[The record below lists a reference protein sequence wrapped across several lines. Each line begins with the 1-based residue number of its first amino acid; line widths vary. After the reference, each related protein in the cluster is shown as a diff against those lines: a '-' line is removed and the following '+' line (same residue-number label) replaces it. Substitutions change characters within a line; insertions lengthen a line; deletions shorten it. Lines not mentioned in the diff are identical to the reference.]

1 MNEALPNIT
10 ELRNNID
17 FASISQF
24 FHTFQSAFHP
34 WPTSTQQLIYRTRIE
49 EGQEYV
55 FETEDLERMFLDYSE
70 RSRLED
76 LIVRMLRLLTRNR
89 FINSSTWQTY
99 FAKEFDKREPDMTN
113 PFYNQQESIQTTDD
127 SSMLDFFQLSLETR
141 VHLLYL
147 LCEWQLDD
155 PERFREHL
163 DSEEGSAQWRVDPI
177 GYDSKGATLWLFDD
191 NRLYMETPKPS
202 VKLRKKKSRPAYKG
216 TSRKSSRR
224 AAAKKEPDQDMDENE
239 QEWIPWKLI
248 CYSKQDWE
256 QIASRYEH
264 SDHAD
269 EKRFYN
275 LLINDLVPKVLPILE
290 EREREIKKQEA
301 IIHRKRSSR
310 IMIRELEAL
319 ERASSSEPEF
329 DFSSP
334 GVKTRSSNRIE
345 QNPLDKERKE
355 KENLAK
361 AREERALERER
372 RLMEREYRALIREKG
387 QDENNREESPMVEE
401 RIANDNVKKK
411 RKEKFDEYGNPIPK
425 KKRGRKPKNKS
436 AEDWFFSC
444 ICGVSGRNLDDG
456 TPMIACEKCDTWQ
469 HIQCLQRSGQVD
481 KNADQL
487 EEVSFIC
494 QSCST
499 KEEDMDI
506 DIEEH
511 DDKQK
516 VDASFV
522 NTTPL
527 NYSIQTP
534 QPVNIL
540 PSHFREL
547 RPNLVTE
554 QVFPIQ
560 SMLLHQHTL
569 QPAPP
574 IVHDIQHRST
584 YPQQTTFMPQDS
596 STTDNKPVMSQ
607 LNNQDRID
615 NN

>member
-1 MNEALPNIT
+1 MNETLPNIT

-70 RSRLED
+70 RSRLEE
-76 LIVRMLRLLTRNR
+76 LIVRLLRLLTRNR

-99 FAKEFDKREPDMTN
+99 FAKEFDKREPDITN
-113 PFYNQQESIQTTDD
+113 PFYNQQESTQTTNDP
-127 SSMLDFFQLSLETR
+127 SMLDFFQLSLETR

-163 DSEEGSAQWRVDPI
+163 DSEEGSAQWV
-177 GYDSKGATLWLFDD
+177 GALETVVY

-202 VKLRKKKSRPAYKG
+202 AKLRTKKSRPAYKG
-216 TSRKSSRR
+216 ASRKSSRR

-275 LLINDLVPKVLPILE
+275 LLVNDLVPKVLPILE

-345 QNPLDKERKE
+345 QNPLDKKRKE

-372 RLMEREYRALIREKG
+372 RLMEREYRAMIREKG
-387 QDENNREESPMVEE
+387 QDENDKESPMTEE
-401 RIANDNVKKK
+401 RVANDN
-411 RKEKFDEYGNPIPK
+411 
-425 KKRGRKPKNKS
+425 
-436 AEDWFFSC
+436 
-444 ICGVSGRNLDDG
+444 DDG

-469 HIQCLQRSGQVD
+469 HIQCLQQSGQVD

-516 VDASFV
+516 VDTSFV

-527 NYSIQTP
+527 NYSTQNP

-554 QVFPIQ
+554 QAFPVQ

-574 IVHDIQHRST
+574 VVRDIQHQST
-584 YPQQTTFMPQDS
+584 YPQQTTFMSQDS
-596 STTDNKPVMSQ
+596 STTDNKPVMNQ
-607 LNNQDRID
+607 LNSQDRID